1 MVEYQPTVG
10 TAPSIPQVV
19 EETGRGERSTDIF
32 SRLLGRRVVFLGSAI
47 DDGVANVIVAE
58 LIHLDA
64 DDPGVPIRLYIN
76 SPGGEMSSML
86 AIYDTMQHVSSPVET
101 VCIGMAASAA
111 AVILAGGEKG
121 KRGALPHARVM
132 IHQPHV
138 QQAQGQ
144 AADIAIHAAEVGR
157 MRRQMSELLAAD
169 TGQTT
174 EQVMA
179 DTERDRWL
187 PAEEALV
194 YGLIDAIV

>member
-10 TAPSIPQVV
+10 PSIPQVV

-47 DDGVANVIVAE
+47 DDAVANVIVAE

-64 DDPGVPIRLYIN
+64 DNPGTPIRLYIN

-144 AADIAIHAAEVGR
+144 AADIAIHAAEVAR

-174 EQVMA
+174 EQVMT

>member
-1 MVEYQPTVG
+1 LQEVDVSVPAIPTV
-10 TAPSIPQVV
+10 I
-19 EETGRGERSTDIF
+19 EETGRGDRSTDIF

-47 DDGVANVIVAE
+47 DDGVANIVVAE

-64 DDPGVPIRLYIN
+64 DEPGTPIRLYIN

-86 AIYDTMQHVSSPVET
+86 AIYDTMQHVGSPVET

-121 KRGALPHARVM
+121 SRGALPHARVM

-138 QQAQGQ
+138 QHAVQGQ

-169 TGQTT
+169 TGHTI
-174 EQVMA
+174 EQVMR

-187 PAEEALV
+187 PAEEALA
-194 YGLIDAIV
+194 YGIVDAIV

>member
-1 MVEYQPTVG
+1 MHGQGFG
-10 TAPSIPQVV
+10 TAPGVPLVT

-32 SRLLGRRVVFLGSAI
+32 SRLLGKRVVFLGSAI
-47 DDGVANVIVAE
+47 DDHLANVIVAE

-64 DDPGVPIRLYIN
+64 DDCEAPIRLYIN

-86 AIYDTMQHVSSPVET
+86 AIYDTMQHVQSPVET

-121 KRGALPHARVM
+121 ARRALPHARVM

-138 QQAQGQ
+138 QHAVQGQ
-144 AADIAIHAAEVGR
+144 AADIAIHAAEVSR

-169 TGQTT
+169 TGHTV
-174 EQVMA
+174 EQVLA

-187 PAEEALV
+187 PASEALA

>member
-1 MVEYQPTVG
+1 MSRP
-10 TAPSIPQVV
+10 AIPHVI

-47 DDGVANVIVAE
+47 DDELANVIVAE

-64 DDPGVPIRLYIN
+64 DDPAAPIRLYIN

-86 AIYDTMQHVSSPVET
+86 AIYDTMQHVSAPVET

-138 QQAQGQ
+138 QHTMEGR

-157 MRRQMSELLAAD
+157 MRRQMSQLLAAD
-169 TGQTT
+169 TGHTV
-174 EQVMA
+174 EDVMA
-179 DTERDRWL
+179 DTERDRWM
-187 PAEEALV
+187 PAEEALR
-194 YGLIDAIV
+194 YGIIDAIV

>member
-1 MVEYQPTVG
+1 VIRHPIRAT
-10 TAPSIPQVV
+10 TTLPHVV

-47 DDGVANVIVAE
+47 DDAVANVIVAE

-64 DDPGVPIRLYIN
+64 DDSDSPIRLYIN

-86 AIYDTMQHVSSPVET
+86 AIYDTMQHVTSPVQT

-111 AVILAGGEKG
+111 AVILAGGERG
-121 KRGALPHARVM
+121 SRGALPHARVM

-138 QQAQGQ
+138 HNLMQGQ

-169 TGQTT
+169 TGHTV
-174 EQVMA
+174 EEVMT

-187 PAEEALV
+187 PAEEALA
-194 YGLIDAIV
+194 YGLIDSIV

>member
-1 MVEYQPTVG
+1 MSGP
-10 TAPSIPQVV
+10 AIPNVI

-32 SRLLGRRVVFLGSAI
+32 SRLLGRRVVFLGTPI
-47 DDGVANVIVAE
+47 DDGVANVVVAE

-64 DDPGVPIRLYIN
+64 DDPGTPIRLYIN

-121 KRGALPHARVM
+121 SRGALPHARVM

-138 QQAQGQ
+138 PHAMQGQ

-157 MRRQMSELLAAD
+157 LRRQMSELLAAD
-169 TGQTT
+169 TGHTV
-174 EQVMA
+174 EEVMR

-187 PAEEALV
+187 PAEEALA
-194 YGLIDAIV
+194 YGLVDAIV

>member
-1 MVEYQPTVG
+1 MALPTVPHV
-10 TAPSIPQVV
+10 T
-19 EETGRGERSTDIF
+19 EESGSGARSTDIF

-47 DDGVANVIVAE
+47 DDAVANMIVAQM
-58 LIHLDA
+58 IHLDA
-64 DDPGVPIRLYIN
+64 DDDSTPIRLYIN
-76 SPGGEMSSML
+76 SPGGDMSSML

-121 KRGALPHARVM
+121 RRRALPHARVM

-138 QQAQGQ
+138 QHAVQGQ
-144 AADIAIHAAEVGR
+144 AADIAIHAAEVSR

-169 TGQTT
+169 TGHTV
-174 EQVMA
+174 EQVLA

-187 PAEEALV
+187 PAEEALT
-194 YGLIDAIV
+194 YGLIDSIV

>member
-1 MVEYQPTVG
+1 MHGQGFG
-10 TAPSIPQVV
+10 TAPGVPLVT

-32 SRLLGRRVVFLGSAI
+32 SRLLGKRVVFLGSAI
-47 DDGVANVIVAE
+47 DDHLANVIVAE

-64 DDPGVPIRLYIN
+64 DDCEAPIRLYIN

-86 AIYDTMQHVSSPVET
+86 AIYDTMQHVQSPVET

-121 KRGALPHARVM
+121 ARRALPHARVM

-138 QQAQGQ
+138 QHAVQGQ
-144 AADIAIHAAEVGR
+144 AADIAIHAAEVNR

-169 TGQTT
+169 TGHTV
-174 EQVMA
+174 EQVLA

-187 PAEEALV
+187 PASEALA

>member
-1 MVEYQPTVG
+1 MT
-10 TAPSIPQVV
+10 SIPHVV
-19 EETGRGERSTDIF
+19 EETVRGERSSDIF
-32 SRLLGRRVVFLGSAI
+32 SRLLRRRVVFLGAEI
-47 DDGVANVIVAE
+47 DDTLANLVVAQ
-58 LIHLDA
+58 LIHLDGE
-64 DDPGVPIRLYIN
+64 DPGLPIRLYIN

-86 AIYDTMQHVSSPVET
+86 AIYDTMRHVSSPVET

-121 KRGALPHARVM
+121 HRGALPHARVM

-138 QQAQGQ
+138 QGVMHGQ

-157 MRRQMSELLAAD
+157 MRRQMSELLARD
-169 TGQTT
+169 TGRTPA
-174 EQVMA
+174 EVMA

-187 PAEEALV
+187 PAEEALA

>member
-1 MVEYQPTVG
+1 MPTP
-10 TAPSIPQVV
+10 TIPNVI

-47 DDGVANVIVAE
+47 DDSVANLVVAE

-64 DDPGVPIRLYIN
+64 DDSTRPIRLYIN

-86 AIYDTMQHVSSPVET
+86 AIYDTMQHVGSPVET

-121 KRGALPHARVM
+121 RRGALPHARVM

-138 QQAQGQ
+138 QQLMQGQ

-157 MRRQMSELLAAD
+157 MRRQMSELLAKD
-169 TGQTT
+169 TGKSL
-174 EQVMA
+174 EALMA
-179 DTERDRWL
+179 DTERDHWL
-187 PAEEALV
+187 PAEEALA
-194 YGLIDAIV
+194 YGIIDAIV

>member
-1 MVEYQPTVG
+1 MFDHTFA
-10 TAPSIPQVV
+10 TAPAIPFVT

-32 SRLLGRRVVFLGSAI
+32 SRLLGRRVVFMGTAI
-47 DDGVANVIVAE
+47 DDALANVIVAE

-64 DDPGVPIRLYIN
+64 EDSEAPIRLYIN

-86 AIYDTMQHVSSPVET
+86 AIYDTMQHVRSPVET

-111 AVILAGGEKG
+111 AVVLAGGAKG
-121 KRGALPHARVM
+121 RRGALPHARVM

-138 QQAQGQ
+138 PHAMQGQ

-169 TGQTT
+169 TNHTVAGIL
-174 EQVMA
+174 A
-179 DTERDRWL
+179 DTERDRWM
-187 PAEEALV
+187 PAPEAKE
-194 YGLIDAIV
+194 YGIIDAIV